1 MGQLLTPKERVAS
14 IALAYYRQANELL
27 PSMSELVAWIAG
39 LRLEVRTEVL
49 PLNLAGLLLLPAF
62 RRYILERRGYSM
74 AAYMAAYLSGAD
86 FLYWV
91 DNMGDEMGW
100 PIS

>member
-14 IALAYYRQANELL
+14 IALAYYRQADELL
-27 PSMSELVAWIAG
+27 PSMSELVAWIAR

-49 PLNLAGLLLLPAF
+49 SLNLAGLLLLPAF

-74 AAYMAAYLSGAD
+74 AAYLSGAD